1 MVELNPF
8 GAYTAGRKL
17 GMARRAE
24 ERLEEDRAR
33 AATTRNRLAEM
44 LAGGMPAT
52 PEAKRAV
59 VSDLARSDPG
69 MALDW
74 AKHFEKTAPDMLA
87 RRKTEAPFYV
97 SELQGVSDQ
106 AGYDRARANLGAMGV
121 DVSDMP
127 DVYDPAQ
134 VNMALQASRYLAEG
148 PSAPTEG
155 PYRGDAQWAQDRN
168 ILLTTSPSD
177 PRYAASYAAMASPRQ
192 IWDAASNQ
200 MITITPDMSPYAP
213 PTGRGGAMTA
223 AAAKPAEPM
232 GVAGATAPN
241 VKDVTPKPTTPAGM
255 TVTRVGEKP
264 LTPGQ
269 KARDTEFGKE
279 YVKWTGGG
287 QADAEKNIT
296 QLEEQIT
303 RLESGENLTGPVVGN
318 LPRFVGQI
326 TAPSSVDVREQV
338 EEVVQRNLREILGAQ
353 FTEREGERLISRAYN
368 PSLEEPINARRLRRL
383 AQQMRNAANAKN
395 AMAEHFDQFGTL
407 QGYEGPRMLTMQQ
420 MGDMI
425 EAEEAE
431 FDQETIAAPE
441 EEPTTAGL
449 PQPKTKAERDA
460 LPSGTEYLDPNGVKR
475 TRP

>member
-74 AKHFEKTAPDMLA
+74 AKHFEKAAPDMLA

-148 PSAPTEG
+148 PAEAAGG
-155 PYRGDAQWAQDRN
+155 PYRGTGEWAQDRN
-168 ILLTTSPSD
+168 ILITGD
-177 PRYAASYAAMASPRQ
+177 PRSPEYAASYAAMAQPQRFYDQ
-192 IWDAASNQ
+192 NLGRMVEIQ
-200 MITITPDMSPYAP
+200 PDMSPYRPPASAGAP
-213 PTGRGGAMTA
+213 AMAQTQAPTAATAAAKPPEPMGEPGAKVTVKNVTPTKLTMAESQDLASFDQAKKDIEAAEKILFPDGKFSTA
-223 AAAKPAEPM
+223 AAAAAAGTVVGTEGRTAAQALRRSIEVLLRLRTGAAAPKEEVDNYM
-232 GVAGATAPN
+232 GYYMPS
-241 VKDVTPKPTTPAGM
+241 
-255 TVTRVGEKP
+255 P
-264 LTPGQ
+264 LDNQ
-269 KARDTEFGKE
+269 A
-279 YVKWTGGG
+279 
-287 QADAEKNIT
+287 QADAKRQALKGFFEGTRDYFSQGRSGTAAKSEAAEAGRTEPT
-296 QLEEQIT
+296 QA
-303 RLESGENLTGPVVGN
+303 GM
-318 LPRFVGQI
+318 
-326 TAPSSVDVREQV
+326 APSGNFSGMSEADFLNTEIT
-338 EEVVQRNLREILGAQ
+338 EENAEAWNKEY
-353 FTEREGERLISRAYN
+353 ER
-368 PSLEEPINARRLRRL
+368 
-383 AQQMRNAANAKN
+383 
-395 AMAEHFDQFGTL
+395 
-407 QGYEGPRMLTMQQ
+407 RM
-420 MGDMI
+420 GN
-425 EAEEAE
+425 
-431 FDQETIAAPE
+431 
-441 EEPTTAGL
+441 
-449 PQPKTKAERDA
+449 R
-460 LPSGTEYLDPNGVKR
+460 
-475 TRP
+475 

>member
-1 MVELNPF
+1 MAELNPF
-8 GAYTAGRKL
+8 AAFSRGQEL

-24 ERLEEDRAR
+24 ERLEADRAR
-33 AATTRNRLAEM
+33 AATTRNRLAD
-44 LAGGMPAT
+44 LLSGGMPST

-59 VSDLARSDPG
+59 VSDIARSDPE

-74 AKHFEKTAPDMLA
+74 AKHFEKSAPDMLA

-97 SELQGVSDQ
+97 SELQGVTDQ
-106 AGYDRARANLGAMGV
+106 GGYDRARARLGALGV

-127 DVYDPAQ
+127 DVYDPKQ

-148 PSAPTEG
+148 PSVPTEG

-168 ILLTTSPSD
+168 VLLTASPDD
-177 PRYAASYAAMASPRQ
+177 PRYAASYAAMASPRE
-192 IWDAASNQ
+192 IWDAASGQ
-200 MITITPDMSPYAP
+200 MIRITPDMSPYAP
-213 PTGRGGAMTA
+213 PTGRAGAMRA
-223 AAAKPAEPM
+223 AAPAKPAEPM
-232 GVAGATAPN
+232 GVAGQPAPK
-241 VKDVTPKPTTPAGM
+241 VKDVTPKPAGM
-255 TVTRVGEKP
+255 TVTRIGEKP

-296 QLEEQIT
+296 QLEEQIE
-303 RLESGENLTGPVVGN
+303 RLESGENLTGPVIGN
-318 LPRFVGQI
+318 VPRVIGQFTTPGSI
-326 TAPSSVDVREQV
+326 DVREQV

-383 AQQMRNAANAKN
+383 AQQMKNAANAKN

-420 MGDMI
+420 MGDII

-431 FDQETIAAPE
+431 LDQETIAAPV
-441 EEPTTAGL
+441 EEPTAAGL

-460 LPSGTEYLDPNGVKR
+460 LPSGTDYLDPNGVRR